1 MVSDGTMVTA
11 IGLAETSASVTPA
24 ASIPASAAAGGDTS
38 QGGSPDLKI
47 QASPDSQVDAKSA
60 VAKNM
65 VDAQAASSASMAQ
78 QSIDSQV
85 HTQNQSVRAYDQF
98 STAGAVFNSRG

>member
-1 MVSDGTMVTA
+1 MVSDGTMITA
-11 IGLAETSASVTPA
+11 VGLAETSAAVTPA
-24 ASIPASAAAGGDTS
+24 APIPAPASAGGDTS

-47 QASPDSQVDAKSA
+47 QASPDNQIEAKSS

-65 VDAQAASSASMAQ
+65 VDAQAATSASMAQ

-85 HTQNQSVRAYDQF
+85 HTQNQSPRAYDPF